1 MHMLFPSEK
10 CNNVKQLFQEGH
22 TDDQRN
28 SSTMRKL
35 MYMIKT
41 LSPKVSL
48 YIIVT
53 LRTESGVKLLY
64 LALYLSDLSL

>member
-10 CNNVKQLFQEGH
+10 SNNVKQLFQEGH
-22 TDDQRN
+22 TDDQQN

-35 MYMIKT
+35 IYMIKT

-48 YIIVT
+48 YLIVT